1 MITYNAKADKTY
13 TVQDFIS
20 LRTSDEITY
29 YNYSILEY
37 LNGFDMFVTSLLYD
51 YDDEL
56 QEMAVTVNLTEKER
70 IKYRY
75 KPYLFAYDVYG
86 SSEMEFLIMML
97 NGIIDPKEFGFN
109 KIKAIPPNKL
119 TETLGR
125 IDSVNET
132 YMNNNRAR
140 LQEDFK
146 NNEGNQIWT
155 E

>member
-86 SSEMEFLIMML
+86 SAEMSFIIMML
-97 NGIIDPKEFGFN
+97 NGIIDPKEFDFN
-109 KIKAIPPNKL
+109 KVKAIPPNKL
-119 TETLGR
+119 TDTLGR

>member
-51 YDDEL
+51 YEDEL
-56 QEMAVTVNLTEKER
+56 QEMAVTVNLSDKER

-86 SSEMEFLIMML
+86 ASEMEFLVMML
-97 NGIIDPKEFGFN
+97 NGIIDPKEFDFN
-109 KIKAIPPNKL
+109 KAKAIPPNKL
-119 TETLGR
+119 TTTLGR

-132 YMNNNRAR
+132 YMNNNRSR

>member
-51 YDDEL
+51 YEDEL
-56 QEMAVTVNLTEKER
+56 SEMAVTVNLNEKER
-70 IKYRY
+70 LKYRY
-75 KPYLFAYDVYG
+75 KPYLFAYDIYG
-86 SSEMEFLIMML
+86 STETEFIIMML
-97 NGIIDPKEFGFN
+97 NGIIDPKEFDFN
-109 KIKAIPPNKL
+109 KVKAIPPAKL
-119 TETLGR
+119 TQTLGR
-125 IDSVNET
+125 LDSVNET
-132 YMNNNRAR
+132 YMNNNRSR

-146 NNEGNQIWT
+146 NNDGNQIWT